1 MNEND
6 LKKSTKSIAIAVG
19 KLCEKLISNKINN
32 TYTGQILRSS
42 ASIGANYRA
51 ACRAKSLKD
60 FINKLRI
67 VEEEADET
75 LYFLELLAAFN
86 EEYKAELRSIYQ
98 QTESVLKIIVASI
111 RTSVKKLEDND
122 RKTGQKISV
131 RSESKI

>member
-1 MNEND
+1 MTENE
-6 LKKSTKSIAIAVG
+6 LKTKTKSIAIAVG

-32 TYTGQILRSS
+32 TYSGQILRSS

-51 ACRAKSLKD
+51 ACRAKSMKD

-86 EEYKAELRSIYQ
+86 EEYKGELRTIYR

-111 RTSVKKLEDND
+111 RTSIKKLENND
-122 RKTGQKISV
+122 RKINQKGNQ
-131 RSESKI
+131 RSDSKE